1 MKSINKIIL
10 TVSLCYFGQNAL
22 AAAVTQEQKIAAAV
36 NNYIQPVIKQCRI
49 PGMAVAV
56 TFNGKNYFFN
66 YGVLSRQS
74 KKPVTQYSLFGIGS
88 LTKLFTATTA
98 VYLDKPKK

>member
-36 NNYIQPVIKQCRI
+36 DTYIQPVIKQCRI

-56 TFNGKNYFFN
+56 TFTEKII
-66 YGVLSRQS
+66 
-74 KKPVTQYSLFGIGS
+74 SLI
-88 LTKLFTATTA
+88 TA
-98 VYLDKPKK
+98 YYHDNPKSQ

>member
-36 NNYIQPVIKQCRI
+36 NN
-49 PGMAVAV
+49 
-56 TFNGKNYFFN
+56 
-66 YGVLSRQS
+66 
-74 KKPVTQYSLFGIGS
+74 
-88 LTKLFTATTA
+88 
-98 VYLDKPKK
+98 